1 MFLVDR
7 GGSLMK
13 VFLVIDV
20 HLMLRMMSLFVFGL
34 EHLACGQCGM
44 SE

>member
-1 MFLVDR
+1 VDR
-7 GGSLMK
+7 DESLMK

-20 HLMLRMMSLFVFGL
+20 HLMLRMMHLFVFGL
-34 EHLACGQCGM
+34 ESLTCGLCGT